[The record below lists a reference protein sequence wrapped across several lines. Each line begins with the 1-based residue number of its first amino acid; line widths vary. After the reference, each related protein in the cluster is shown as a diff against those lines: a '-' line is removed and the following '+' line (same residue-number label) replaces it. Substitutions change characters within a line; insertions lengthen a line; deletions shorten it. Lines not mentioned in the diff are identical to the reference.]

1 MSLNASRRPS
11 TKVHFSERYHKDCG
25 VEGGF
30 RYLLLH
36 CCLVAKST
44 PWTVAH
50 QAPLSMGY
58 PMQEYWSGLPF
69 ASPGDRPNPGI
80 KPTTPASVGTGRWIL
95 YN

>member
-1 MSLNASRRPS
+1 MQVDDPVPKYLLVKDT
-11 TKVHFSERYHKDCG
+11 TKTVG

-50 QAPLSMGY
+50 RAPLSMVY
-58 PMQEYWSGLPF
+58 PTQEYWSGLPF

>member
-1 MSLNASRRPS
+1 MQADDPIPECILVKDT
-11 TKVHFSERYHKDCG
+11 TKTAG

-30 RYLLLH
+30 RCLLLH
-36 CCLVAKST
+36 CCLVAKSP
-44 PWTVAH
+44 PWTVAR
-50 QAPLSMGY
+50 QASLSMGY

-80 KPTTPASVGTGRWIL
+80 KPTTPASVVTGRWIL